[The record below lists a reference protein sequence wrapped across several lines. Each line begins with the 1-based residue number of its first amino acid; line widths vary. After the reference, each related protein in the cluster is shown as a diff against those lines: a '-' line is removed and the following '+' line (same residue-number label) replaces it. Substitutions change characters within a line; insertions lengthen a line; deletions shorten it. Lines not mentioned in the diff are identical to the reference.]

1 MKTFWSFSKSYA
13 FLIFVSIFL
22 MLLELVSELFQPFI
36 MSKIIDDGIV
46 ASDFNL
52 VVVWGIL
59 LVASSIFM
67 FAMGIVSSFYS
78 SYVSQY
84 IGYDIRKKLIETIQ
98 GFTYSVFSKFSEA
111 SLMTRMTNDV
121 VQIQNMVFMG
131 TRIALKAPLLVI
143 GNLVMAFI
151 INPYLA
157 LFLLF
162 ALPFIIGFLAFAL
175 KKNFKLFKQVQA
187 KLDQVNSSIQQSLM
201 GVRLIR
207 IFVRSNYENDKFE
220 KDSRA
225 LKQKTISTLMLAE
238 LTTPV
243 VMLIVNVAVL
253 LIIWAGHRAIFISDS
268 ATIGE
273 VVAVTN
279 YAMRVSGAL
288 SMLSWIVMS
297 VSRVAASM
305 ERIEEVLETNTAYED
320 IYSTDTKNIAGKIAF
335 KDVSF
340 KYEGSQ
346 AQTLAQLNFTI
357 KKGEMVALM
366 GATGSGKTSVL
377 QLISRLHEKSAGD
390 ITLDDQS
397 QDNYELTTLRQ
408 SIGYVPQDI
417 LLFSG
422 TIADNI
428 RYGKKEASLED
439 VIEAA
444 KMAQIHETIVS
455 FPDGYNTVIGQKGV
469 NLSGGQKQRISIAR
483 ALVRKPSILLLD
495 DCTSALDVQT
505 ENALLSEIRK
515 LSCTVLLVTQ
525 KMSSTVVADRIIILD
540 EGRII
545 ADGTHHELLEQSQL
559 YQRIYES
566 QDYTRRS
573 GQWTA
578 QLENV
583 TP

>member
-1 MKTFWSFSKSYA
+1 
-13 FLIFVSIFL
+13 
-22 MLLELVSELFQPFI
+22 
-36 MSKIIDDGIV
+36 
-46 ASDFNL
+46 
-52 VVVWGIL
+52 
-59 LVASSIFM
+59 
-67 FAMGIVSSFYS
+67 
-78 SYVSQY
+78 
-84 IGYDIRKKLIETIQ
+84 
-98 GFTYSVFSKFSEA
+98 
-111 SLMTRMTNDV
+111 
-121 VQIQNMVFMG
+121 
-131 TRIALKAPLLVI
+131 
-143 GNLVMAFI
+143 
-151 INPYLA
+151 A

-162 ALPFIIGFLAFAL
+162 SLPFIIGFLAFAL
-175 KKNFKLFKQVQA
+175 NKNFKLFKQVQA

-377 QLISRLHEKSAGD
+377 QLISR
-390 ITLDDQS
+390 
-397 QDNYELTTLRQ
+397 
-408 SIGYVPQDI
+408 
-417 LLFSG
+417 
-422 TIADNI
+422 
-428 RYGKKEASLED
+428 
-439 VIEAA
+439 
-444 KMAQIHETIVS
+444 
-455 FPDGYNTVIGQKGV
+455 
-469 NLSGGQKQRISIAR
+469 
-483 ALVRKPSILLLD
+483 
-495 DCTSALDVQT
+495 
-505 ENALLSEIRK
+505 
-515 LSCTVLLVTQ
+515 
-525 KMSSTVVADRIIILD
+525 
-540 EGRII
+540 
-545 ADGTHHELLEQSQL
+545 
-559 YQRIYES
+559 
-566 QDYTRRS
+566 
-573 GQWTA
+573 
-578 QLENV
+578 
-583 TP
+583 

>member
-1 MKTFWSFSKSYA
+1 
-13 FLIFVSIFL
+13 
-22 MLLELVSELFQPFI
+22 
-36 MSKIIDDGIV
+36 
-46 ASDFNL
+46 
-52 VVVWGIL
+52 
-59 LVASSIFM
+59 
-67 FAMGIVSSFYS
+67 
-78 SYVSQY
+78 
-84 IGYDIRKKLIETIQ
+84 
-98 GFTYSVFSKFSEA
+98 
-111 SLMTRMTNDV
+111 
-121 VQIQNMVFMG
+121 
-131 TRIALKAPLLVI
+131 
-143 GNLVMAFI
+143 
-151 INPYLA
+151 
-157 LFLLF
+157 
-162 ALPFIIGFLAFAL
+162 
-175 KKNFKLFKQVQA
+175 
-187 KLDQVNSSIQQSLM
+187 
-201 GVRLIR
+201 
-207 IFVRSNYENDKFE
+207 
-220 KDSRA
+220 
-225 LKQKTISTLMLAE
+225 
-238 LTTPV
+238 
-243 VMLIVNVAVL
+243 
-253 LIIWAGHRAIFISDS
+253 
-268 ATIGE
+268 
-273 VVAVTN
+273 
-279 YAMRVSGAL
+279 
-288 SMLSWIVMS
+288 MS

-377 QLISRLHEKSAGD
+377 QLISRLHEKSAGN
-390 ITLDDQS
+390 ITLDDQP
-397 QDNYELTTLRQ
+397 QDSYELTTLRQ